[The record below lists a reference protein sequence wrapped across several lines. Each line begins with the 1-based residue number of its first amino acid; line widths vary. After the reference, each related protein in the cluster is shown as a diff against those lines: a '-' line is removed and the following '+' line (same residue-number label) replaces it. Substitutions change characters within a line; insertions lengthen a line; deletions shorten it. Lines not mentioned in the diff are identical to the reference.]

1 MLLGLCRHIK
11 DTAPQPAG
19 ASDDQLDVERLT
31 EIESVTLNL
40 PGGRDF
46 DCTVLAV
53 AGVTAALRPLGMA
66 IAKLPPR
73 IDGVLLS
80 FVSRRAL
87 VGLKGTLTTDGEVL
101 RFSVN
106 DGVSKSGR
114 RSTRIDV
121 ALGAAL
127 RHLGRDERATA
138 TTINIATEGVLLRS
152 ALTVATGDVLALEIA
167 LPGTPLV
174 TRGRVVRHADDLLA
188 VEFHPE
194 AHPIASEYVIAEKLR
209 AQLV

>member
-1 MLLGLCRHIK
+1 
-11 DTAPQPAG
+11 
-19 ASDDQLDVERLT
+19 VERLT

-46 DCTVLAV
+46 DCTVIAV
-53 AGVTAALRPLGMA
+53 AGATAALRPIGITL
-66 IAKLPPR
+66 AKLPPR
-73 IDGVLLS
+73 IEGVLLS

-87 VGLKGTLTTDGEVL
+87 VGLKGTLTKDGELL

-114 RSTRIDV
+114 RSTRV
-121 ALGAAL
+121 EAAL
-127 RHLGRDERATA
+127 DVRLRHVERDERAVGK
-138 TTINIATEGVLLRS
+138 TINLATEGVLLRS
-152 ALTVATGDVLALEIA
+152 VLTVATGDVLALEIA

-174 TRGRVVRHADDLLA
+174 TRGRVVRHADGLLA

-194 AHPIASEYVIAEKLR
+194 AFPITSEFVIAEKLR
-209 AQLV
+209 AQPV